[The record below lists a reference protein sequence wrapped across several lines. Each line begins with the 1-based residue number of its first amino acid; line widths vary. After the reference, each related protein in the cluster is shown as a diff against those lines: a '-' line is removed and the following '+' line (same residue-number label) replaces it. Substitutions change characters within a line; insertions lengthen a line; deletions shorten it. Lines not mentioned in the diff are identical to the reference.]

1 MKKLLPCCLL
11 CLFVLGLMAVP
22 ASSQNAGGILE
33 KVIEAQG
40 GRKILEGIKDMATD
54 ASMELIQMGMSG
66 SGTMYTKEPNKM
78 RLDMDF
84 MGMVFTQAFDGEN
97 SWMINPQTGMAED
110 LPEELAEVMRHSSFG
125 NAAFLDPA
133 KYGIKYAFKGKERV
147 EGKDYLVLDR
157 VHEGGYTI
165 TIYIDPDTY
174 LIYKMKQD
182 SYDEMMM
189 EIVEETFMTDYKDVG
204 GVMTAHTLTIVRD
217 GLEFGTMTVTGVKYN
232 LGLEDSFFK
241 KEE

>member
-1 MKKLLPCCLL
+1 
-11 CLFVLGLMAVP
+11 
-22 ASSQNAGGILE
+22 
-33 KVIEAQG
+33 
-40 GRKILEGIKDMATD
+40 
-54 ASMELIQMGMSG
+54 
-66 SGTMYTKEPNKM
+66 
-78 RLDMDF
+78 
-84 MGMVFTQAFDGEN
+84 MVFTQAFDGEN